1 MAGGLAGLFHPEGSA
16 HSAGA
21 GLLRNL
27 PTDGSMIVGL
37 AAGSLREPMGVGR
50 NASEEL
56 FRAAEVHQ
64 FAKPS
69 DLHAEVSNYREGTD
83 SSRFAAKG

>member
-1 MAGGLAGLFHPEGSA
+1 
-16 HSAGA
+16 
-21 GLLRNL
+21 
-27 PTDGSMIVGL
+27 
-37 AAGSLREPMGVGR
+37 MGVGR

-69 DLHAEVSNYREGTD
+69 DLRAEFSNYREGTD
-83 SSRFAAKG
+83 FSRFAAKG